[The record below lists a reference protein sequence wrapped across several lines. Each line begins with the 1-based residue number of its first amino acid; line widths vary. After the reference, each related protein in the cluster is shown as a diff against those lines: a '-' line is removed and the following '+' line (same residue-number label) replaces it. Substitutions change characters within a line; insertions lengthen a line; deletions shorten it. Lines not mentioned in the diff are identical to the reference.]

1 MILVFCPICTR
12 ASRDNEMTGT
22 LLFDLTSST
31 DTDGFPATELSK
43 QLIEYAGQD
52 VVQFRRNQQIAYRL
66 VEQTRDAYERILP
79 LIRRIEDSQPTDDT
93 WEDFERYTG
102 AVDALEK

>member
-1 MILVFCPICTR
+1 
-12 ASRDNEMTGT
+12 MTGN

-31 DTDGFPATELSK
+31 DADGFPATELSK

-52 VVQFRRNQQIAYRL
+52 VVQFRRNQQIAYH
-66 VEQTRDAYERILP
+66 VFEQTRSAYDRIVP
-79 LIRRIEDSQPTDDT
+79 LIRRIDDSQRTEEN
-93 WEDFERYTG
+93 WEEFVRYTD